1 LQSTRRIELAEATRL
16 SFKCYEQDGLSRKGH
31 LTTWKRKIMT
41 PVIWFGLSVIEN
53 YNFQYRAL
61 TVNEVECFLCNAY
74 DLIFQDKNGERKELV
89 RNLSKKIA
97 LKCDS
102 GGFQTMTRNVQISV
116 DQVYSLQDELECDL
130 AVQLDFPLNPLAS
143 KEANKKRVYQTLK
156 NLEKTI
162 QINEKLSI
170 LPVIHGYDKDTLDFA
185 VKGIID
191 ILGEDPPAM
200 GIGSLVPLLMT
211 SKGAGKV
218 GGKKKVI
225 DTLIYLRQKL
235 PNTFLHVFGAG
246 GTMAYLIIFC
256 GADSFDFTGWIQK
269 AGHGVIQLPGISDR
283 FISNRK
289 KRKTLNKRE
298 LQTFL
303 ECICPACR
311 SNKIEDFK
319 GHSERARLLR
329 AIHNI
334 YVYQTEIWRIRR
346 FIGEGYFREF
356 VFSRLENSIWK
367 TLLKYADRKLVNL
380 GVYPS
385 RCEKIDSFIKDENF
399 EI

>member
-1 LQSTRRIELAEATRL
+1 LAEATKL
-16 SFKCYEQDGLSRKGH
+16 SFKCHEQDGLSRIGH
-31 LTTWKRKIMT
+31 LSTWKRRIMT

-61 TVNEVECFLCNAY
+61 MVNEVECFLCNAY
-74 DLIFQDKNGERKELV
+74 DLLFQDKNGERKQLV
-89 RNLSKKIA
+89 RSLSKKIA

-102 GGFQTMTRNVQISV
+102 GGFQIMTRNVKISV
-116 DQVYSLQDELECDL
+116 DQVYSLQRELECDL
-130 AVQLDFPLNPLAS
+130 AVQLDFPLNPLAN
-143 KEANKKRVYQTLK
+143 KETNKKRIRQTLK

-162 QINEKLSI
+162 EINEKLSI

-185 VKGIID
+185 IEGVVD
-191 ILGEDPPAM
+191 ILGGEDPPAI

-211 SKGAGKV
+211 SKGAGKI

-235 PNTFLHVFGAG
+235 PDTFLHVFGAG

-289 KRKTLNKRE
+289 KRKALNRRE
-298 LQTFL
+298 MQIFL
-303 ECICPACR
+303 ECVCPACR
-311 SNKIEDFK
+311 SNKIDNFK
-319 GHSERARLLR
+319 GRSQHARLLR

-334 YVYQTEIWRIRR
+334 YVYQTEIWRMRR
-346 FIGEGYFREF
+346 FISEGYFREF
-356 VFSRLENSIWK
+356 VFSRLENSVWK
-367 TLLKYADRKLVNL
+367 PLLKYADRKLVNL
-380 GVYPS
+380 GVYS
-385 RCEKIDSFIKDENF
+385 SGCEKIDHFINDENLD
-399 EI
+399 IRNSMRSN

>member
-1 LQSTRRIELAEATRL
+1 MAETLRL
-16 SFKCYEQDGLSRKGH
+16 NFKYYEQDGLSRIGH
-31 LTTWKRKIMT
+31 LNTWKRRIMT

-53 YNFQYRAL
+53 YNFQYEAL

-74 DLIFQDKNGERKELV
+74 DLLFQDKNGERKKLV
-89 RNLSKKIA
+89 RNLSEKIA

-102 GGFQTMTRNVQISV
+102 GGFQTMTRNVKISV
-116 DQVYSLQDELECDL
+116 DQVYSLQCELGCDL
-130 AVQLDFPLNPLAS
+130 AVQLDFPLNPLAN
-143 KEANKKRVYQTLK
+143 KEANKKRIYQTLK
-156 NLEKTI
+156 NLERI
-162 QINEKLSI
+162 IEINEKLSI
-170 LPVIHGYDKDTLDFA
+170 LPVIHGYDKDTLNFA
-185 VKGIID
+185 IKGVID
-191 ILGEDPPAM
+191 ILGEDPPAI

-235 PNTFLHVFGAG
+235 PDTFLHVFGAG

-289 KRKTLNKRE
+289 KRKALNRKE
-298 LQTFL
+298 METFL
-303 ECICPACR
+303 ECVCPACR
-311 SNKIEDFK
+311 SNKIADFK
-319 GHSERARLLR
+319 GRSERARLLR

-346 FIGEGYFREF
+346 FIREGCFREF
-356 VFSRLENSIWK
+356 VFSRLKNSVWK
-367 TLLKYADRKLVNL
+367 SLLKYADRQLVNL
-380 GVYPS
+380 GVYS
-385 RCEKIDSFIKDENF
+385 SKCEKIDNFIKDKNVEL
-399 EI
+399 